1 MLLSVNV
8 GRKGKLRDS
17 LFHPPIP
24 LPPPPQRSVLHPRV
38 SLVNID
44 KETKRGDCGR
54 VVSQPTPSPLYLPT
68 KRLPVFN

>member
-1 MLLSVNV
+1 MKRLPVPSPPFP
-8 GRKGKLRDS
+8 S
-17 LFHPPIP
+17 L
-24 LPPPPQRSVLHPRV
+24 PPQRGVLHPRV
-38 SLVNID
+38 SLVNTD

>member
-1 MLLSVNV
+1 MKRLP
-8 GRKGKLRDS
+8 
-17 LFHPPIP
+17 F
-24 LPPPPQRSVLHPRV
+24 PPPPFSPPPPLGVLHPRV

-54 VVSQPTPSPLYLPT
+54 VVSQPTPSPLYLTP